1 MRAETGKSPRIGT
14 SRIGVEPA
22 VGLLAGAML
31 CLWAPWLAP
40 RWALVALAVVGV
52 VLWWRLPRRL
62 WIATALLGFGWAGI
76 VAGTALQAR
85 LPAAMEGRELVV
97 QGRVDN
103 LPEQDSR
110 STRFRFVV
118 DDDAGQPAELR
129 GRRLRLG
136 WFAAPGQEP
145 PRIEAG
151 SRWRLHVKLKRPH
164 GLRNPGVQ
172 DSERGMLVDRI
183 VATGSVKGGGGNE
196 QLAAGNGV
204 DAMRDGIAHRIEQG
218 SSPSRRF
225 IRALAVG
232 DTRGLGDDDWTI
244 LRANGLTH
252 LIAISGSHVALTAI
266 LGSALAWL
274 LWHGFPSFGRTLPRR
289 TAMLLAGI
297 AVATFYT
304 ALSGGEVPTVRTL
317 LMMASVASAVL
328 LRRRMGAVQALAIA
342 AILLTLVDPLN
353 LLRPGFWLSFAGVA
367 WLSWCLREGGRGV
380 LREFLGAQGVA
391 TLGLLP
397 LSMLFFA
404 QASWVSPLANL
415 VAVPWWGFVVV
426 PLSLLGVLA
435 DGVHHG
441 WGAPLWNLAAWLFDL
456 AWPLFRGIA
465 GWPPGQSRLP
475 EASIVAWP
483 LALVGAFWLLAPRRL
498 PGKPLALALWLPMFT
513 PLQAPPM
520 QGEVRVQVIDVG
532 QGLSVLVRT
541 AHHAMLYDAGPATDD
556 GYDAGATVVLPTLAA
571 LGVDRLDLMMLSHA
585 DADHAGGMNAV
596 LEGVP
601 ALKVQAPPGAPVMVD
616 SQCKLGDRW
625 EWDGVAFE
633 VVSPLA
639 DSEYAGN
646 PSSCVVRVSSG
657 SHAMLLT
664 GDIDLATER
673 ALVERTPVSLRA
685 DVVLMPHHGSA
696 GSSGDQFVKATGA
709 GWAIASAGYRNK
721 FHHPNPKAVARWT
734 DAGTR
739 VLDTPHAG
747 SVQVDLSAAGVAVGT
762 ERMRRRRA
770 WDGNAL
776 ARD

>member
-1 MRAETGKSPRIGT
+1 MHVETRTSPRIGT
-14 SRIGVEPA
+14 QAA

-40 RWALVALAVVGV
+40 RWALIALAIAGLA
-52 VLWWRLPRRL
+52 LWWKLPRCI

-85 LPAAMEGRELVV
+85 LPSEIEGRELVV

-103 LPEQDSR
+103 LPEQDSK
-110 STRFRFVV
+110 STRFQFVV
-118 DDDAGQPAELR
+118 DDDIAQQVELR
-129 GRRLRLG
+129 GKRIRLG
-136 WFAAPGQEP
+136 WFAAPDQAP
-145 PRIEAG
+145 PQIVAG

-183 VATGSVKGGGGNE
+183 VAGGSVKGGEGNE
-196 QLAAGNGV
+196 ELAAGNGI
-204 DAMRDGIAHRIEQG
+204 DAMRDGIAQRIEQG
-218 SSPSRRF
+218 SSPARRF

-232 DTRGLGDDDWTI
+232 DTRGLSDDDWTI

-274 LWHGFPSFGRTLPRR
+274 LWQAFPNLGRSLPRR

-297 AVATFYT
+297 VVAAFYT
-304 ALSGGEVPTVRTL
+304 ALSGGEVPTLRTL

-342 AILLTLVDPLN
+342 AILLTLIDPLN

-404 QASWVSPLANL
+404 QASWVSPIANL

-435 DGVHHG
+435 DGIHHG
-441 WGAPLWNLAAWLFDL
+441 WGAPLWNLAAWLFDF
-456 AWPLFRGIA
+456 AWPLFQRIA
-465 GWPPGQSRLP
+465 DWPLGQSRLP
-475 EASIVAWP
+475 EASVFAWP
-483 LALVGAFWLLAPRRL
+483 LALIGAFWLLAPRKL

-513 PLQAPPM
+513 PLQPAVLP
-520 QGEVRVQVIDVG
+520 GEARMQVIDVG
-532 QGLSVLVRT
+532 QGQAVLMRT
-541 AHHAMLYDAGPATDD
+541 AHHTILYDAGPATDD
-556 GYDAGATVVLPTLAA
+556 GYDAGETVVLPALAA
-571 LGVDRLDLMMLSHA
+571 LGVDHIDLMMLSHA

-596 LEGVP
+596 LAGMPV
-601 ALKVQAPPGAPVMVD
+601 AAVQAPPNAPIEVD
-616 SQCKLGDRW
+616 AHCKLGDHW
-625 EWDGVAFE
+625 EWDGVGFE
-633 VVSPLA
+633 VVSPLP
-639 DSEYAGN
+639 DSEYTGN
-646 PSSCVVRVSSG
+646 PSSCVLRVFSKE
-657 SHAMLLT
+657 HALLLT
-664 GDIDLATER
+664 GDIDQATEHAMIER
-673 ALVERTPVSLRA
+673 ATTSLRA

-696 GSSGDQFVKATGA
+696 GSSSDAFVHATGA
-709 GWAIASAGYRNK
+709 TWAIASAGYRNK

-747 SVQVDLSAAGVAVGT
+747 SVRVDLAPTGVAVTT
-762 ERMRRRRA
+762 ERTRRRRI
-770 WDGNAL
+770 WGSGG
-776 ARD
+776 

>member
-1 MRAETGKSPRIGT
+1 MHAETGTSPRIGLQAA
-14 SRIGVEPA
+14 I
-22 VGLLAGAML
+22 GLLAGAMS

-40 RWALVALAVVGV
+40 RWVLIALAISGL
-52 VLWWRLPRRL
+52 VLWWRLPRRV

-76 VAGTALQAR
+76 VAGAALQSR
-85 LPAAMEGRELVV
+85 LPAGLEGRELVV

-103 LPEQDSR
+103 LPEQDSK
-110 STRFRFVV
+110 STRFQFVV
-118 DDDAGQPAELR
+118 DDDVAQQAELR
-129 GRRLRLG
+129 GKRIRLG
-136 WFAAPGQEP
+136 WFAAPDQAP
-145 PRIEAG
+145 PQIESG

-183 VATGSVKGGGGNE
+183 VATGSVKGGDGNE
-196 QLAAGNGV
+196 ELLAGAGI
-204 DAMRDGIAHRIEQG
+204 DALRDGVARRIEQG

-232 DTRGLGDDDWTI
+232 DTRGLSDDDWTI

-274 LWHGFPSFGRTLPRR
+274 LWQSCPGLGRSLPRR

-297 AVATFYT
+297 VVAAFYT
-304 ALSGGEVPTVRTL
+304 ALSGGEVPTLRTL

-342 AILLTLVDPLN
+342 AIALTLIDPLN

-435 DGVHHG
+435 DGLHHG

-456 AWPLFRGIA
+456 AWPLFQRIA
-465 GWPPGQSRLP
+465 DWPLGQSRMP
-475 EASIVAWP
+475 EASIIAWP
-483 LALVGAFWLLAPRRL
+483 LALIGAFWLLAPRKL

-513 PLQAPPM
+513 PLQPAPLP
-520 QGEVRVQVIDVG
+520 GEARMQVIDVG
-532 QGLSVLVRT
+532 QGQAILLRT
-541 AHHAMLYDAGPATDD
+541 AHHVILYDAGPATDD
-556 GYDAGATVVLPTLAA
+556 GYDAGATVVLPALAA
-571 LGVDRLDLMMLSHA
+571 LGVDRIDLMMLSHA

-596 LEGVP
+596 LAGMPV
-601 ALKVQAPPGAPVMVD
+601 AAVQAPPNAPIEVD
-616 SQCKLGDRW
+616 THCKLGDRW
-625 EWDGVAFE
+625 EWDGVGFE
-633 VVSPLA
+633 VVSPLP
-639 DSEYAGN
+639 DSEYTGN
-646 PSSCVVRVSSG
+646 PSSCVLRVSSG
-657 SHAMLLT
+657 DHALLLT
-664 GDIDLATER
+664 GDIDQATER
-673 ALVERTPVSLRA
+673 AMAERNPDSLRA
-685 DVVLMPHHGSA
+685 DVVSMPHHGSA
-696 GSSGDQFVKATGA
+696 GSSSDAFIRATGA
-709 GWAIASAGYRNK
+709 AWAIASAGYRNK

-734 DAGTR
+734 DGGTR

-747 SVQVDLSAAGVAVGT
+747 SVRVELSPAGVTLQT
-762 ERMRRRRA
+762 ERARRQRI
-770 WDGNAL
+770 WDSGNQ
-776 ARD
+776 D